1 MLEAFLVLGAV
12 LNVVASTITI
22 RATIRNSIMQREN
35 LSMAEKIGKVMLLM
49 KELRD
54 LIGRDLEDPFDAG
67 NDRQKEVRH

>member
-1 MLEAFLVLGAV
+1 MHK
-12 LNVVASTITI
+12 
-22 RATIRNSIMQREN
+22 EN
-35 LSMAEKIGKVMLLM
+35 LSMAEKIGKVMEVM

>member
-1 MLEAFLVLGAV
+1 MLEAFIVMGAT
-12 LNVVASTITI
+12 LNLVASVIVM
-22 RATIRNSIMQREN
+22 RATIRNSIMHAEN
-35 LSMAEKIGKVMLLM
+35 LSMAEKIGKVMALM